1 VGKRRNGI
9 FDEILDRF
17 EDVDRDVRKAARRTL
32 GSKKRKKSSSRKWA
46 KRNARELEALTEQV
60 ALLVRQ
66 LSQQSKVSP
75 NTTPA
80 E

>member
-1 VGKRRNGI
+1 MGKRRNGI